1 LGSCCGKLEDR
12 KFFAGQGAVKNE
24 PGAAGTREHTDE
36 SYTNVST
43 YLAAAVAQIKF
54 TAIWKTRHEVSSKAS
69 RESGGEV
76 GNAPG

>member
-1 LGSCCGKLEDR
+1 VEDG
-12 KFFAGQGAVKNE
+12 KFFARHGTVKQRAVKNE

-43 YLAAAVAQIKF
+43 YLPAAVAKIEC
-54 TAIWKTRHEVSSKAS
+54 TARGKTRHEVSSKAG

-76 GNAPG
+76 GNTPG